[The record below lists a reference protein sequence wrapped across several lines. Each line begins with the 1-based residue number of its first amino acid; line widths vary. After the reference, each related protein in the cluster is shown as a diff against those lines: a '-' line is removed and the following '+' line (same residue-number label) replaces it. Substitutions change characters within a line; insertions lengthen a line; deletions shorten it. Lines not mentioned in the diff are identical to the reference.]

1 MDEKPIQPIPKIY
14 AAINQ
19 IACALA
25 APKDKTNSFGK
36 YKYRDLPTLRN
47 ALKPLLLKFGVFIL
61 PTSTKVT
68 ENNRDVITMTV
79 RCISTEDGS
88 EVSSQLCVNA
98 DDHKGMSAE
107 QASGSALTY
116 AEKYL
121 LCMLFH
127 VDDDSDAI
135 DPEDDSVQRKD
146 QDKYIAELNKA
157 INDIQGATSMQD
169 LIQRN
174 AKYPKFHTDQAY
186 IEAGALVKEKFM

>member
-1 MDEKPIQPIPKIY
+1 MDEKTIQPIPKIY

-146 QDKYIAELNKA
+146 KDKYIDELNKA

-169 LIQRN
+169 LVKRN

-186 IEAGALVKEKFM
+186 IDAGSIVKEKFM

>member
-146 QDKYIAELNKA
+146 KDKYIDELNKA

-169 LIQRN
+169 LVKRN
-174 AKYPKFHTDQAY
+174 SKYPKFFTDQAY
-186 IEAGALVKEKFM
+186 IDAGSLVKDKFM